1 RDPRQPRPTGWA
13 GAPPAPD
20 VDDPLRRLPERTRQL
35 AEGWSVARPDLVHA
49 MSWTA
54 GLAALAAARD
64 TATPVVQTL
73 DGLGRLRRRLDG
85 RARRRTR
92 LEAAVARSATL
103 IVARSTE
110 EVVELAALGAPRA
123 AVTVIPC
130 GIDLERFSP
139 DGPAAPGT
147 ERQRLLAFG
156 PLTAEYG
163 AHLAVRALRRGP
175 NAELGVLGGPSP
187 ADPPPPPPPP
197 RLPAERP
204 RPP

>member
-1 RDPRQPRPTGWA
+1 VALVADRVGPLSEAGTADVVAAPLARTLAARGHQVTLYVNQLGVPAPAGVETVQLGTEPPARDPRQPRPTGWA

-64 TATPVVQTL
+64 TATPVVQTF

-130 GIDLERFSP
+130 GIDLE
-139 DGPAAPGT
+139 
-147 ERQRLLAFG
+147 
-156 PLTAEYG
+156 
-163 AHLAVRALRRGP
+163 
-175 NAELGVLGGPSP
+175 
-187 ADPPPPPPPP
+187 
-197 RLPAERP
+197 
-204 RPP
+204 